1 MIIRYDVTGKDR
13 KRLAKALSKITLW
26 EAEYAGAPSF
36 AYKVGNYTIDRNGAI
51 ECPSSATREVINRI
65 INMLREDG
73 FNATELVG
81 DRLVITIP
89 KDTISQDELVRLRQ
103 IILNKA
109 TLFERAFKTNVISL
123 EDNDDKLSFPWFT
136 VYGEDGEA
144 KAYTDFVFA
153 LLNMAKQKKRIIA
166 KPYDG
171 DNDKFTMR
179 LFLVQLGLKGEKYKN
194 TRKILLRYLTGN
206 SAWRNGVSH
215 ESEGLK

>member
-1 MIIRYDVTGKDR
+1 MTEKIKQQILRIRDTGE
-13 KRLAKALSKITLW
+13 T
-26 EAEYAGAPSF
+26 
-36 AYKVGNYTIDRNGAI
+36 
-51 ECPSSATREVINRI
+51 
-65 INMLREDG
+65 NMLDSNRVQQIANREGYYD
-73 FNATELVG
+73 LVVYIEEH
-81 DRLVITIP
+81 R
-89 KDTISQDELVRLRQ
+89 
-103 IILNKA
+103 NKYFHFIM
-109 TLFERAFKTNVISL
+109 T
-123 EDNDDKLSFPWFT
+123 
-136 VYGEDGEA
+136 GEDGEA